1 MMSATAG
8 VERAVAVEVR
18 GLTVTYEEA
27 AQPALVDVSFTLA
40 RGQCLLVIGPSGCG
54 KSTLAMTIAGIVPR
68 SIEARVEGEVRLAQE
83 LQAPGKIG
91 YVFQDPDLQFCM
103 HRVDDELAFGME
115 NLRVARDEMSS
126 RMRSALAAVGLRVG
140 LGARHHAFSGGMKQ
154 KLAVASALAMDADFV
169 ILDEP
174 TANLDPDS
182 RRHVYDVIR
191 RLKEAG
197 KTVLVIEHRYEPL
210 LEVADEVLEL
220 APGGRAVAVHRPEDA
235 PRRAPR
241 HRQRRA
247 TVRAKDAPVL
257 EARGLALRYGHQD
270 VWRDVHLAVRPGEW
284 LAIVGA
290 NGAGKSSLLEV
301 LAGLRRPTAGEVRYR
316 GELFHRMPAKARYG
330 RIAYAFQNPEYQ
342 FLYERVADE
351 MAGCVLGDEVPDEV
365 ERELRA
371 YGLAGL
377 GHHSP
382 FGISQ
387 GQKRRLAMAVMMRQ
401 GADVWLVDEPTYGQD
416 EESERM
422 ILDRLDALCEA
433 GKAVIAVTHDLDLVR
448 AHADRVMVLA
458 DGGVLYD
465 GPPEALLRNRALLRR
480 ARLDETA
487 PVAPSV
493 AQDTWGAPER
503 EAVSVE
509 MERDPA
515 AMPAQAP
522 SSARRARSPLMRWH
536 PDVKAVALLCVA
548 AVALCARTFA
558 AEGWLWA
565 LVGILAFA
573 LGWLSPWKL
582 VKRLS
587 PLLVIY
593 AVYLWAFAAN
603 AAAPVGTHAV
613 HWLWFDLTGYGFK
626 QGLLVVLRTFA
637 TVVLAYVLVA
647 TTDGTD
653 FMVGLSQSFH
663 LPPKLS
669 YGAMA
674 GTGFLGRFQHD
685 LNVFRMARRVRGR
698 EGWWVLRPVRY
709 ALPLLAQSIRVSERL
724 AIAMEARGFFGPP
737 AERWDGRT
745 YWRRLRLRAGD
756 LIAAGIAVA
765 AALACLWA
773 P

>member
-1 MMSATAG
+1 MTTAAAG
-8 VERAVAVEVR
+8 VERAVALEVR
-18 GLTVTYEEA
+18 NLTVTYEEA
-27 AQPALVDVSFTLA
+27 AEPTLAGVSFSLSK
-40 RGQCLLVIGPSGCG
+40 GECLLLIGPSGCG
-54 KSTLAMTIAGIVPR
+54 KSTLAMAIAGILPR
-68 SIEARVEGEVRLAQE
+68 SIEARVEGEIRLAPE
-83 LQAPGKIG
+83 LEAPGKIG
-91 YVFQDPDLQFCM
+91 YVFQDPELQFCM
-103 HRVDDELAFGME
+103 HRVDDEIAFGLE
-115 NLRVARDEMSS
+115 NLRVSRDAMPP
-126 RMRSALAAVGLRVG
+126 RMRSALAVVGLDVG
-140 LGARHHAFSGGMKQ
+140 LDARHSVFSGGMKQ
-154 KLAVASALAMDADFV
+154 KLAVASALAMDADLV

-197 KTVLVIEHRYEPL
+197 KTVMVIEHRYEQL
-210 LEVADEVLEL
+210 LDVADAVVEL
-220 APGGRAVAVHRPEDA
+220 APGGRVRAMYRPEEA
-235 PRRAPR
+235 PRREPR
-241 HRQRRA
+241 RRRRA
-247 TVRAKDAPVL
+247 VTVRVDEAPVL
-257 EARGLALRYGHQD
+257 EARGLALRYGERD

-284 LAIVGA
+284 LAVLGP

-316 GELFHRMPAKARYG
+316 GELIHRMSAKARYG

-351 MAGCVLGDEVPDEV
+351 IAGRVLGDEVPDEV

-371 YGLAGL
+371 FGLAGCA
-377 GHHSP
+377 HQSP

-416 EESERM
+416 EASERM

-433 GKAVIAVTHDLDLVR
+433 GKAVIAVTHDLDLVA
-448 AHADRVMVLA
+448 AHADRVIVLA

-465 GPPEALLRNRALLRR
+465 GPPEALLRNRELLRR
-480 ARLDETA
+480 ARLDETV
-487 PVAPSV
+487 PVEGSLV
-493 AQDTWGAPER
+493 QDVWGAPER
-503 EAVSVE
+503 EAAAPPVE
-509 MERDPA
+509 
-515 AMPAQAP
+515 AP
-522 SSARRARSPLMRWH
+522 SSGRRARSPLRRWH

-558 AEGWLWA
+558 EEGWIWT
-565 LVGILAFA
+565 LVGALTFG

-587 PLLVIY
+587 PLLLIY

-603 AAAPVGTHAV
+603 AAAPPGTRVV
-613 HWLWFDLTGYGFK
+613 HWLWFDLSGYGFR

-674 GTGFLGRFQHD
+674 GTGFLGRFKHD
-685 LNVFRMARRVRGR
+685 LDVFRMARRVRGR
-698 EGWWVLRPVRY
+698 EGWWLLRPVRY

-737 AERWDGRT
+737 AERWDART
-745 YWRRLRLRAGD
+745 YWRRIRLRAAD
-756 LIAAGIAVA
+756 VIAAGVLVA
-765 AALACLWA
+765 AAVACLCA

>member
-1 MMSATAG
+1 MTTAAAG
-8 VERAVAVEVR
+8 VERAVALEVR
-18 GLTVTYEEA
+18 NLTVTYEEA
-27 AQPALVDVSFTLA
+27 AEPTLAGVSFSLSK
-40 RGQCLLVIGPSGCG
+40 GECLLLIGPSGCG
-54 KSTLAMTIAGIVPR
+54 KSTLAMAIAGILPR
-68 SIEARVEGEVRLAQE
+68 SIEARVEGEIRLAPE

-103 HRVDDELAFGME
+103 HRVDDEIAFGLE
-115 NLRVARDEMSS
+115 NLQLPRDAMEP
-126 RMRSALAAVGLRVG
+126 RMRSALEAVGLDMG
-140 LGARHHAFSGGMKQ
+140 LDARHSVFSGGMKQ
-154 KLAVASALAMDADFV
+154 KLAVASALAMDADLV

-210 LEVADEVLEL
+210 LDVADAVVEL
-220 APGGRAVAVHRPEDA
+220 GPGGRVRALHRPEEA
-235 PRRAPR
+235 PRREPR
-241 HRQRRA
+241 RRRRA
-247 TVRAKDAPVL
+247 VTVRVDEAPVL
-257 EARGLALRYGHQD
+257 EARGLALRYGERD
-270 VWRDVHLAVRPGEW
+270 VWRDVHLAVRAGEW

-301 LAGLRRPTAGEVRYR
+301 LAGLRRPTEGEVRYR
-316 GELFHRMPAKARYG
+316 GEPIHRMSARARYG

-342 FLYERVADE
+342 FLYERVVDE
-351 MAGCVLGDEVPDEV
+351 MAGRVLGDEVPDDI

-371 YGLAGL
+371 FGLAGCA
-377 GHHSP
+377 HQSP

-433 GKAVIAVTHDLDLVR
+433 GKAVIAVTHDLDLVA
-448 AHADRVMVLA
+448 AHADRVVVLA
-458 DGGVLYD
+458 DGRVAYD
-465 GPPEALLRNRALLRR
+465 GPPEELLRNRELLRR

-487 PVAPSV
+487 PV
-493 AQDTWGAPER
+493 ER
-503 EAVSVE
+503 SLARDAGVE
-509 MERDPA
+509 PRRKA
-515 AMPAQAP
+515 AI
-522 SSARRARSPLMRWH
+522 ARSPLRRWH

-548 AVALCARTFA
+548 AIALCARTFA
-558 AEGWLWA
+558 AEGWIWA
-565 LVGILAFA
+565 LVGALVFA

-582 VKRLS
+582 IKRLS

-603 AAAPVGTHAV
+603 AAVPPGTHVV
-613 HWLWFDLTGYGFK
+613 HWLWFDLSGYGFR

-674 GTGFLGRFQHD
+674 GTGFLGRFKHD
-685 LNVFRMARRVRGR
+685 LDVFRMARRVRGR
-698 EGWWVLRPVRY
+698 EGWWLVRPVLY

-737 AERWDGRT
+737 AERWDART
-745 YWRRLRLRAGD
+745 YWRVIRLRAAD
-756 LIAAGIAVA
+756 VIAGVVLV
-765 AALACLWA
+765 ALALFCLWV
-773 P
+773 